1 MLDAAQVMAMKN
13 VDVEDHGGE
22 EYDDV
27 FDGNG
32 NDPRQ
37 DPAYEHLNH
46 VRTEG
51 AKAYTYKADPVLSH
65 L

>member
-1 MLDAAQVMAMKN
+1 MKN